1 MKNNDAQLIKDV
13 DLKINKCKAD
23 IVDLKEKSKNLE
35 IEISVNENNI
45 EKAKED
51 LINLDP
57 DVSAIINDP
66 EKLQKYADNLRSQL
80 VEWTS
85 SQNDDTVELIEETQL
100 VE

>member
-1 MKNNDAQLIKDV
+1 MENNDTQLIKEV

-35 IEISVNENNI
+35 IAISVNENNI

-57 DVSAIINDP
+57 DVSTIIDDP
-66 EKLQKYADNLRSQL
+66 VKLQEYANDLRSQL

-85 SQNDDTVELIEETQL
+85 SQTDDTVELVEETQL